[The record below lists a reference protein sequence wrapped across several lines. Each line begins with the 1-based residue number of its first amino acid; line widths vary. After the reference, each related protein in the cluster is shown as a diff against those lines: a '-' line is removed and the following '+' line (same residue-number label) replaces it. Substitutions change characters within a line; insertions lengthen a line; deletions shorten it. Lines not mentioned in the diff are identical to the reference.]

1 MGDQVNEAGSSRS
14 CGLSEDRNAL
24 GCTLERQS
32 GKRFL
37 VENHQLGGEFWKNA
51 GVRDGLTWRDKF
63 G

>member
-1 MGDQVNEAGSSRS
+1 MGDQVNEAGSSGRG
-14 CGLSEDRNAL
+14 GLSEDKSAS
-24 GCTLERQS
+24 GCMLTMQYGR
-32 GKRFL
+32 RFL